1 MSLSSILALIDARH
15 GAATL
20 KVAGLASATVG
31 APVNALIVKRDARD
45 AIPMVGEGLS
55 GDLVQ
60 QIMDSAE
67 ADANEAA
74 AAAKA
79 VFDKWPATAQT
90 TLTEVTGRVG
100 DVLANIGRVH
110 GLSVL
115 PCGGLDQGNTEAID
129 AALFR
134 TGRPA
139 LVAPLHEVDS
149 VGKRAA
155 IFWNDSPEAAKAVW
169 GAIPFLRAAETV
181 TAFTVGDDTDVDAA
195 LQRLVAG
202 LARAGVEADA
212 VTIAPDSNGA
222 PAQLV
227 DAAAAMDSDLVV
239 MGAFTHS
246 RLRELVLGGVTQ
258 NMLESLA
265 RPTFMAH

>member
-1 MSLSSILALIDARH
+1 MSLSSILALVDAKH

-20 KVAGLASATVG
+20 KVAGLASAAIG
-31 APVNALIVKRDARD
+31 APVDALVVKRDARD
-45 AIPMVGEGLS
+45 SIPMVGEGLS

-67 ADANEAA
+67 ADADADA
-74 AAAKA
+74 DAAKD
-79 VFDKWPATAQT
+79 VFEHWPATASAT
-90 TLTEVTGRVG
+90 VTEVTGQVG
-100 DVLANIGRVH
+100 EVLASIGRVH
-110 GLSVL
+110 GMSVL
-115 PCGGLDQGNTEAID
+115 PCGSVGEGNTEAID

-139 LVAPLHEVDS
+139 LVAPLQEVKS
-149 VGKRAA
+149 VGKRVA

-169 GAIPFLRAAETV
+169 GAMPFLRQAETV
-181 TAFTVGDDTDVDAA
+181 NAFTVGEDGDAEAA
-195 LQRLVAG
+195 LQRLVEG
-202 LARAGVEADA
+202 LKRAGVEATA
-212 VTIAPDSNGA
+212 NIIAPSNLGA

-227 DAAAAMDSDLVV
+227 EAAADMDADLVV